1 MHFYKNRIV
10 CCGRNVP
17 ACLPFFGYYWSHG
30 FRFFVVACC
39 LFFLQKGI
47 GQNFYF
53 LKLQPIDKEAS
64 FLKKN
69 VKFKSA
75 FPDSISLVGELKS
88 ILFQLQGKAYLEA
101 SVDSL
106 AKKDSLVT
114 AFLFVGK
121 QYKWANLS
129 NGNIELA
136 FLDQVGFRE
145 RLYQKKPFNYL
156 EIRDMQEKLLDY
168 GENNGFPFAS
178 VWLDSL
184 QIEGE
189 TIAAQIFMKKGKPVF
204 LDSINVEG
212 EAKISDTYLKNYLGL
227 KEGSLYSK
235 SKVLKVR
242 NRLRELPFLKETRN
256 ANITFEEDKATV
268 NLYLEKKKA
277 SRFDFLIGVLPGS
290 SGGSNQSSLLLT
302 GNLKAEMHN
311 QFGLGEKIFFSFDH
325 LRPETQELAL
335 QFAYPYILNLPFGID
350 LKFNQFKLDT
360 TYSNVAFDFG
370 VQYLFEGGNYLK
382 AFWNNAF
389 TNVLTVDTLAV
400 KRGKFPSTLDVSNS
414 SFGLEF
420 SWQKLDYRFNPRRG
434 WSIYLRG
441 GAGFKK
447 IRRNQSILKVNESFY
462 DTLNLKTFQYKLD
475 GRLAHYFP
483 LRRRSAIKTA
493 LEGGVIISEKPI
505 YQNEQYR
512 IGGNRLLRGF
522 DEESI
527 FSTLFTVLTLES
539 RFLLNT
545 NSFFYLFGDFAYTEN
560 RTATQRVFD
569 KPFGFGL
576 GTSFE
581 TSAGIFGISMAVGSQ
596 QGNALDFRNPKIH
609 FGYISLF

>member
-1 MHFYKNRIV
+1 MHFYKNRKGR
-10 CCGRNVP
+10 CGRNIP
-17 ACLPFFGYYWSHG
+17 SPLPFFAGDWHVN
-30 FRFFVVACC
+30 FRLVLLLCC
-39 LFFLQKGI
+39 LLFFQKGI
-47 GQNFYF
+47 GQNFFF

-69 VKFKSA
+69 LKFKSA
-75 FPDSISLVGELKS
+75 FPDSVSLTGELKS
-88 ILFQLQGKAYLEA
+88 ILLQLQGKAYLEA
-101 SVDSL
+101 SLDSL
-106 AKKDSLVT
+106 AKKDSLMT
-114 AFLFVGK
+114 AFIFVGK
-121 QYKWANLS
+121 QYKWANLT
-129 NGNIELA
+129 NGNIEPA

-156 EIRDMQEKLLDY
+156 EVRELQEKLLDY
-168 GENNGFPFAS
+168 SENNGFPFAS
-178 VWLDSL
+178 VWLDNL
-184 QIEGE
+184 QINGQ
-189 TIAAQIFMKKGKPVF
+189 TIGAQIFMTKGKPVF
-204 LDSINVEG
+204 LDSLHIEG
-212 EAKISDTYLKNYLGL
+212 EAKISKTYLKNYLGL

-235 SKVLKVR
+235 SKVLKVK

-256 ANITFEEDKATV
+256 ANITFKEDKATV

-277 SRFDFLIGVLPGS
+277 SRFDFLIGVLPGNR
-290 SGGSNQSSLLLT
+290 GSDQSSLLLS

-311 QFGLGEKIFFSFDH
+311 QFGLGEKIYFSFDH
-325 LRPETQELAL
+325 LRPETQELQL
-335 QFAYPYILNLPFGID
+335 QFAYPYLLNLPFGVD
-350 LKFNQFKLDT
+350 LKFNQFKLDS

-389 TNVLTVDTLAV
+389 TNVLTVDTTAI

-434 WSIYLRG
+434 WSIFLRS

-462 DTLNLKTFQYKLD
+462 DTLNLKTFQYKID

-483 LRRRSAIKTA
+483 LMKRSTIKTA
-493 LEGGVIISEKPI
+493 LQGGVIISEKPI

-527 FSTLFTVLTLES
+527 FSTLFTVFTLEY
-539 RFLLNT
+539 RFLLDT

-560 RTATQRVFD
+560 RTVTKRDFD